1 MDVIYKYPLKEERTE
16 ILLPEGSIPLTAQ
29 VQLGIPVVWVRQ
41 SRELPDNMTHRFIIV
56 GTGQAE
62 VGPEWEYLSTIQLN
76 GGALIYH
83 VFHMIYLG

>member
-1 MDVIYKYPLKEERTE
+1 MEVIYKYPLREERTE
-16 ILLPEGSIPLTAQ
+16 IILPVGSAPLTAQ
-29 VQLGIPVVWVRQ
+29 VQGGIPVVWVRQ
-41 SRELPDNMTHRFIIV
+41 NNDILETMTHRFIIV

-62 VGPEWEYLSTIQLN
+62 VGEEWEYLSTIQLN